1 MWINDGSLAKQSY
14 AHAFAWSDESTF
26 QKRDTSNI
34 SILRCSF
41 HKTAKRLSITGLTHL
56 LRLRTK
62 IQSSIVKALI
72 IKIPNNKKRQFRPIF
87 VLLLPAQTPLC
98 CWLALVIRHV
108 ILLQQKRKKKEK
120 YEVSKKNFKTNT
132 ELSKFTDNTRLSNDD
147 KHKKSRIGL
156 LHKHQSPEGIQLTW
170 TIISQIYRKKKI
182 CLQALTIQNLSLI
195 FVIQQQCY
203 EIAYLEDS
211 TKSNS
216 TLDAPKTFL
225 NDTQHSHLINQSC
238 LF

>member
-1 MWINDGSLAKQSY
+1 
-14 AHAFAWSDESTF
+14 
-26 QKRDTSNI
+26 
-34 SILRCSF
+34 
-41 HKTAKRLSITGLTHL
+41 
-56 LRLRTK
+56 
-62 IQSSIVKALI
+62 
-72 IKIPNNKKRQFRPIF
+72 
-87 VLLLPAQTPLC
+87 VLLLPAQTPLR

-120 YEVSKKNFKTNT
+120 YEVSKKKNFKTNT

-170 TIISQIYRKKKI
+170 TIISQIYRKKKKI

-238 LF
+238 LFFF